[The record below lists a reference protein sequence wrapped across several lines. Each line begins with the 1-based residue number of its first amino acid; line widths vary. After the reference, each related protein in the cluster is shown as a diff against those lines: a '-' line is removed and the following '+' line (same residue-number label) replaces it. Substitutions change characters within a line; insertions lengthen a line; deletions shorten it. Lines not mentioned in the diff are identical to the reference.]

1 MKYCKA
7 YNNVNYCVSFEQ
19 TNKFYLPVLE
29 TFQIHQNSSFLTY
42 FKYVL
47 LQFIPRP
54 IDILI
59 SSLAL
64 FSVLL
69 VVKSVIHC
77 YVVFEDYFR
86 KNSVNEEQGEESFE
100 DLTEDDFGI
109 WGDEISLDRL
119 FDENIEMN
127 TPSEVTDE
135 SIEDTFT
142 VSRIDSNEQLIE
154 RSEPAIDSTS
164 WENRTHERG
173 ERMPFFGPGSEIW
186 SSIESDTEI
195 TLRYCMQ
202 PDRTEG
208 SKCPICLNYTAF
220 KCPSPKLG
228 HFKLFS
234 EYILW
239 PWKNS
244 WTPCIS
250 RI

>member
-7 YNNVNYCVSFEQ
+7 YNNVNDCVSFEQ

-100 DLTEDDFGI
+100 DLTEDDYGI

-142 VSRIDSNEQLIE
+142 LGTTFWHRESSSYAFTVRSYPTIDSI
-154 RSEPAIDSTS
+154 SP
-164 WENRTHERG
+164 ENRTHEHL
-173 ERMPFFGPGSEIW
+173 E
-186 SSIESDTEI
+186 
-195 TLRYCMQ
+195 TLRQ
-202 PDRTEG
+202 G
-208 SKCPICLNYTAF
+208 
-220 KCPSPKLG
+220 
-228 HFKLFS
+228 
-234 EYILW
+234 
-239 PWKNS
+239 
-244 WTPCIS
+244 
-250 RI
+250 